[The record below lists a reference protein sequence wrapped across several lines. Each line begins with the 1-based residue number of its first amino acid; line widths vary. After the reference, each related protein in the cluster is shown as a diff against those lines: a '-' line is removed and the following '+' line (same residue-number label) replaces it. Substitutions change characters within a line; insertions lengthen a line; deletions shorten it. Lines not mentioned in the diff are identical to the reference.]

1 MSNGRT
7 FETKSNQAVKNHNP
21 NYNGELQVLP
31 LDEQKIE
38 RNMVRLTSDTHML
51 TKQIAKRLGVKHAEL
66 LRIMIINEA
75 ERMKILTDVSQIK
88 SR

>member
-1 MSNGRT
+1 
-7 FETKSNQAVKNHNP
+7 
-21 NYNGELQVLP
+21 VLP

-38 RNMVRLTSDTHML
+38 RNMVRLTSDTHQL
-51 TKQIAKRLGVKHAEL
+51 TKQIAKRLGLKHAEL

-75 ERMKILTDVSQIK
+75 ERMKIITDVAEIR